1 MRLGL
6 QQPEAK
12 AGSEYIMTLIDCY
25 AEEHSKNIE
34 LGTAP
39 THNSSHLIIRER
51 PFMSQ
56 LSTQPLPVK
65 IILDKNRGRSYH
77 YLTSERGDKLARGIA
92 KLLFEDS
99 TLCGCSDQDECLSYS
114 EVMSVLETG
123 ARVAFER
130 LHHRLCA
137 DFLEYPVLEYGVK
150 KMVKRSPRRWWKP
163 YSWQRSNRATV
174 YGKHCDRKNEKPTLI
189 PKRMQVKYLKKH

>member
-25 AEEHSKNIE
+25 AKEHSKNIE

-39 THNSSHLIIRER
+39 PHDGSHLTIRER
-51 PFMSQ
+51 PFMSP
-56 LSTQPLPVK
+56 LLTQTLPVK
-65 IILDKNRGRSYH
+65 IILDKNCGRNFH

-99 TLCGCSDQDECLSYS
+99 TLCGCSDQNECLSYS
-114 EVMSVLETG
+114 EVMSVLEAG
-123 ARVAFER
+123 ARVVFER
-130 LHHRLCA
+130 LHHGLCA
-137 DFLEYPVLEYGVK
+137 DFLEYPVLEYGLK
-150 KMVKRSPRRWWKP
+150 KMAKRSLRRWWKP
-163 YSWQRSNRATV
+163 YSWQWPNRATV
-174 YGKHCDRKNEKPTLI
+174 YGKHCDRKNEKPTLML
-189 PKRMQVKYLKKH
+189 KRMQVKYLKKH